1 MGLIRQV
8 ASIMMLG
15 AVSSHTRREPP
26 GRPNGPGRRPREPR
40 GKPRRRPPPQRQ
52 HPDAHADRPSPG
64 DVGRV
69 MYAVHDPGH
78 THGRRQRPDRRRQG
92 GHFQP
97 DASGER
103 RGGGVPRRNEVVTGV
118 RPGRRSGG
126 TSPAGCGLRTRP
138 LARTLLA
145 VLAITMPARPRRA
158 AQRPRRHEVL
168 DRAPARVVTGPDP
181 HALLTTGALMGA
193 R

>member
-1 MGLIRQV
+1 
-8 ASIMMLG
+8 
-15 AVSSHTRREPP
+15 
-26 GRPNGPGRRPREPR
+26 
-40 GKPRRRPPPQRQ
+40 
-52 HPDAHADRPSPG
+52 
-64 DVGRV
+64 

-97 DASGER
+97 TPVANTAAAAACPDG
-103 RGGGVPRRNEVVTGV
+103 NEVVTGV

-126 TSPAGCGLRTRP
+126 TSPAERGLRTRP

-158 AQRPRRHEVL
+158 PGGPGGPGATTSLTGRR
-168 DRAPARVVTGPDP
+168 RA
-181 HALLTTGALMGA
+181 
-193 R
+193 